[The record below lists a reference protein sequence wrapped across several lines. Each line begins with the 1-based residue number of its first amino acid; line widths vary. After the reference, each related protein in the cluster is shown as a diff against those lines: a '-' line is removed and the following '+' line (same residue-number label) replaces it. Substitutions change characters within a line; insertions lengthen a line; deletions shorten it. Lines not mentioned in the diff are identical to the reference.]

1 MTKHF
6 ILSILTITSMTLSS
20 LSPASAGDSCSFS
33 PPSVTAVAPAG
44 GSVPV
49 GTVIHWPFSGNPEGW
64 SEGKWLECN
73 GQSISSATYPE
84 LYAVAGST
92 VPDLRGLFL
101 RGTGGAAATLGSI
114 QEDAGRNITAS
125 IETRD
130 DIAKSVGQFWSA
142 TGAFSASGGG
152 GRGRLRC
159 TEGYVAESKLSFD
172 ASRSWGSSHTAGE
185 FRPKTEVFVILFEQ
199 PHNFIG
205 G

>member
-6 ILSILTITSMTLSS
+6 LYSTLAITSLTLFC

-33 PPSVTAVAPAG
+33 PPSVTAVVPAG
-44 GSVPV
+44 DSVPV

-73 GQSISSATYPE
+73 GQSISSSKYPE
-84 LYAVAGST
+84 LYAVAGSN

-101 RGTGGAAATLGSI
+101 RGTGGSAAALGST

-130 DIAKSVGQFWSA
+130 DVAKSVGQFWKP

-172 ASRSWGSSHTAGE
+172 ASRSWGTAHTASE
-185 FRPKTEVFVILFEQ
+185 FRPKNRSVRYLIRAT
-199 PHNFIG
+199 P
-205 G
+205 

>member
-1 MTKHF
+1 MKHF
-6 ILSILTITSMTLSS
+6 ILSILTITSMILSS

-73 GQSISSATYPE
+73 GQSISSTTYPE

-101 RGTGGAAATLGSI
+101 RGSGGAAAALGTI

-130 DIAKSVGQFWSA
+130 DIAKSVGQFWRA

-185 FRPKTEVFVILFEQ
+185 FRPINRSVRYLIRAT
-199 PHNFIG
+199 P
-205 G
+205 

>member
-6 ILSILTITSMTLSS
+6 ILSILTITSMTLFS

-101 RGTGGAAATLGSI
+101 RGTGGAAAALGST

-130 DIAKSVGQFWSA
+130 DIAKSVGQFWRA

-172 ASRSWGSSHTAGE
+172 ASRSWGSAHTANE
-185 FRPKTEVFVILFEQ
+185 FRPRNKSVRYLIKAK
-199 PHNFIG
+199 
-205 G
+205 

>member
-1 MTKHF
+1 MIKPF
-6 ILSILTITSMTLSS
+6 FLSFLSITATTFFI

-84 LYAVAGST
+84 LYAVAGSN

-101 RGTGGAAATLGSI
+101 RGTGGAAAALGST

-130 DIAKSVGQFWSA
+130 DIAKSVGQFWKA
-142 TGAFSASGGG
+142 AGAFTTSGGG

-172 ASRSWGSSHTAGE
+172 ASRSWGSSHTASE
-185 FRPKTEVFVILFEQ
+185 FRPKNRSVRYLIRAT
-199 PHNFIG
+199 P
-205 G
+205 

>member
-1 MTKHF
+1 MTKRLF
-6 ILSILTITSMTLSS
+6 FSILTIITMIFSS

-33 PPSVTAVAPAG
+33 PPSITAIAPAG

-64 SEGKWLECN
+64 AEGKWLECN
-73 GQSISSATYPE
+73 GQSISSSKYPE
-84 LYAVAGST
+84 LYAVSGSN

-101 RGTGGAAATLGSI
+101 RGTGGSAAALGST

-130 DIAKSVGQFWSA
+130 DVAKSVGQFWKP

-172 ASRSWGSSHTAGE
+172 ASRSWGSSHTASE
-185 FRPKTEVFVILFEQ
+185 FRPKNRSVRYLIRAT
-199 PHNFIG
+199 P
-205 G
+205 

>member
-1 MTKHF
+1 MTKRLF
-6 ILSILTITSMTLSS
+6 FSILTIITMIFSS

-33 PPSVTAVAPAG
+33 PPSITAVAPAG

-64 SEGKWLECN
+64 AEGKWLECN
-73 GQSISSATYPE
+73 GQSISSSKYPE
-84 LYAVAGST
+84 LYAVSGSN

-101 RGTGGAAATLGSI
+101 RGTGGSAAALGST

-130 DIAKSVGQFWSA
+130 DVAKAVGQFWKP

-172 ASRSWGSSHTAGE
+172 ASRSWGSAHTASE
-185 FRPKTEVFVILFEQ
+185 FRPKNRSVRYLIRAT
-199 PHNFIG
+199 P
-205 G
+205 

>member
-130 DIAKSVGQFWSA
+130 DIAKSVGQFWRA

-152 GRGRLRC
+152 GQGRLRC

-185 FRPKTEVFVILFEQ
+185 FRPKNRSVRYLIRAT
-199 PHNFIG
+199 P
-205 G
+205 